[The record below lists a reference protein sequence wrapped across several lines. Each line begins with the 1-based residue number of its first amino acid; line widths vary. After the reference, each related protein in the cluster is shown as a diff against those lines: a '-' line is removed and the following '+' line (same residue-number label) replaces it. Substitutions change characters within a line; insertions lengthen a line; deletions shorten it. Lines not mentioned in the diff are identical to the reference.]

1 MCVVPT
7 VSVTLSLPR
16 TTGEDQISASAQRSE
31 NEFTKTIRADAG
43 KRRRPIRMASKKEL
57 QSRID
62 MLDSVFEILQELR
75 AALVSEL
82 KTLTES

>member
-1 MCVVPT
+1 
-7 VSVTLSLPR
+7 
-16 TTGEDQISASAQRSE
+16 
-31 NEFTKTIRADAG
+31 
-43 KRRRPIRMASKKEL
+43 MASKKEL

-82 KTLTES
+82 ETLTES